1 MIGILN
7 LQALRN
13 ATFDEVNFQISI
25 DDTFVNLT
33 GCVIK
38 MQVKKNACSSPLL
51 SLTSVDSAGITI
63 TNANVGEF
71 KINEQIINLPACDY
85 EYDIQIT
92 FVDGSKKTYV
102 GGLFQVVKTITN

>member
-13 ATFDEVNFQISI
+13 TTFDEVNFQISI
-25 DDTFVNLT
+25 NDTFVNLT

-38 MQVKKNACSSPLL
+38 MQVKKDACSSPLL
-51 SLTSVDSAGITI
+51 SLTSVDSEGITI
-63 TNANVGEF
+63 TNASAGEF
-71 KINEQIINLPACDY
+71 KINEQIITLPACDY

-92 FVDGSKKTYV
+92 FADGRVDYFVK
-102 GGLFQVVKTITN
+102 GLFQVTKTITR